1 MGLANAQGDNFF
13 RGGFDSYENR
23 DGDETTGGISNY
35 GIGETV
41 PLGSGLLVLVAAG
54 VGYAVVRRKRF
65 CKDGMTILLA
75 CALLIGMT
83 QCKKKVETVH
93 TTDATPV
100 FITLDVNGGEIFD
113 AYSFVSDEVRIFE
126 TAY

>member
-41 PLGSGLLVLVAAG
+41 PLGSGMLVLVAAG
-54 VGYAVVRRKRF
+54 VGYAVVRRKRSI
-65 CKDGMTILLA
+65 KKGLTN
-75 CALLIGMT
+75 
-83 QCKKKVETVH
+83 CKKKVETVH
-93 TTDATPV
+93 TTDVTPV
-100 FITLDVNGGEIFD
+100 LLPWMLT
-113 AYSFVSDEVRIFE
+113 
-126 TAY
+126 TAKSSMLIVLFQMRLAFSKINIYK

>member
-54 VGYAVVRRKRF
+54 VGYAVVRRKRSI
-65 CKDGMTILLA
+65 KKGLTN
-75 CALLIGMT
+75 
-83 QCKKKVETVH
+83 CKKKVETVH